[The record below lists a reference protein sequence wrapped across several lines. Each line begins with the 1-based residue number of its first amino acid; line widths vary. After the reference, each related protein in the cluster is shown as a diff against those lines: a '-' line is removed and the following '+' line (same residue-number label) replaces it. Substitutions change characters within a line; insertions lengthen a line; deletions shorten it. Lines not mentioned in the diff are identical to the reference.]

1 MSAEQRKKKTTTTTT
16 QGRGA
21 EVAMADE
28 DEGRLRAAAET
39 TGGPGS
45 PDPADGPPPTPNPD
59 RRPAARP
66 GFGWHGGPEE
76 NEDEDDDAAADA
88 DADEAAPASGEA
100 VDEPAADGVVSPRQL
115 ALLASMV
122 DEAVRTIPSP
132 PPERDGAEEE
142 AARSPSPPR
151 TPSMRADYGEENDD
165 DDDDDDRDAGR
176 WVRGPETTSAVRGA
190 YPDPMASLSPRP
202 PAPRRH
208 HHHHHR
214 RRRRAPRRRSTASD
228 SSKSGS
234 SSSAS
239 SASSSASSSSS
250 ASASSSDDDDDDD
263 AARAPA
269 SAADHAAGGTLGA
282 DDEEAGVPARAPGA
296 APRPSP
302 PRAEPA
308 PAPGAG
314 SARTPAATA
323 GRLERR
329 RARAAVAGRDATGR
343 FTAGRPRRVE
353 LDADAASGA
362 FYARY
367 RDGYV
372 SGEPWPGA
380 GPPPPGRVLYG
391 GLGDSRPGLWGAP
404 EAEEARAR
412 FEASGAP
419 APVWAPE
426 LGDAAQQYAL
436 ITRLLYTPDAEAMG
450 WLQNPRVAPG
460 DVALDQACFRISG
473 AARNS
478 SSFISGSVARA
489 VPHLGYAM
497 AAGRFG
503 WGLAHVAAAVA
514 MSRRYDRAQK
524 GFLLTSLRRAYAPLL
539 ARENAALT
547 GARTPDDGGDANRRD
562 GDDARG
568 KPAAAAAPLPSAA
581 ASPADERAV
590 PAGYG
595 AAGVLAALGRLSA
608 APASAPAGADDDDDD
623 DGAGGG
629 GGGRRAEAGRVAVEC
644 LAACRGILE
653 ALAEGFDGDLAAV
666 PGLAGARPAAPPRPG
681 PAGAAAPPH
690 ADAPRLRAWLRELR
704 FVRDALVL
712 MRLRGDLR
720 VAGGSEAAVAAVRA
734 VSLVAGALGPAL
746 PRSPRLL
753 SSAAAAAADLLFQ
766 NQSLRPLLADTVAA
780 ADSLAAPASAP
791 REARKRKSPAPAR
804 APPGGAPRPPKKSR
818 ADAPR
823 PAAAPPAGAAPPAPP
838 TPPPRPPRPAALT
851 RRPAE
856 GPDPQG
862 GWRRQPPGPS
872 HTPAPS
878 AAALEA
884 YCAPRAVAELT
895 DHPLFPAPWRPALM
909 FDPRALASL
918 AARCA
923 APPPGGAP
931 AAFGPLRASGPLRRA
946 AAWMRQVPDPEDVRV
961 VILYSPLPG
970 EDLAAGRAGGGPPP
984 EWSAERGGLSCLLA
998 ALGNRLCGPATA
1010 AWAGNWTGAPDVSA
1024 LGAQGVLLLS
1034 TRDLAFA
1041 GAVEFLG
1048 LLAGACDRRLIVV
1061 NAVRAA
1067 DWPADGPVVSRQH
1080 AYLACEVLPA
1090 VQCAVRWPAAR
1101 DLRRTV
1107 LASGRVF
1114 GPGVFARVEAAH
1126 ARLYPDA
1133 PPLRLCRGAN
1143 VRYRVR
1149 TRFGP
1154 DTLVP
1159 MSPREY
1165 RRAVLPALDG
1175 RAAASGAG
1183 DAMAPGAPDF
1193 CEDEA
1198 HSHRACARWG
1208 LGAPLRPVYVALGRD
1223 AVRGGPAELRG
1234 PRREFCARALLE
1246 PDGDAPPLV
1255 LRDDADAGPPPQIRW
1270 ASAAGRAGTVLAAA
1284 GGGVEVVGTAAGLAT
1299 PPRREP
1305 VDMDAELED
1314 DDDGLFG
1321 E

>member
-1 MSAEQRKKKTTTTTT
+1 MASENKQR
-16 QGRGA
+16 
-21 EVAMADE
+21 
-28 DEGRLRAAAET
+28 
-39 TGGPGS
+39 PGS
-45 PDPADGPPPTPNPD
+45 PGPTDGPPPTPSPD
-59 RRPAARP
+59 RDERGALGWGAETEEGGDDPDHDPDHPHDLDDARRDGRAPAA
-66 GFGWHGGPEE
+66 GTDAG
-76 NEDEDDDAAADA
+76 EDAGDA
-88 DADEAAPASGEA
+88 
-100 VDEPAADGVVSPRQL
+100 VSPRQL

-122 DEAVRTIPSP
+122 EEAVRTIPTP
-132 PPERDGAEEE
+132 DP
-142 AARSPSPPR
+142 AASPPR
-151 TPSMRADYGEENDD
+151 TPAFRADD
-165 DDDDDDRDAGR
+165 DDGDEYDDAADAAGDRAPARGR
-176 WVRGPETTSAVRGA
+176 AREAPLRGA
-190 YPDPMASLSPRP
+190 YPDPTDRLSPRP
-202 PAPRRH
+202 PAQPP
-208 HHHHHR
+208 R
-214 RRRRAPRRRSTASD
+214 RRRHGRRRPSASSTSSD
-228 SSKSGS
+228 SGS
-234 SSSAS
+234 SS
-239 SASSSASSSSS
+239 SSSASSSSS
-250 ASASSSDDDDDDD
+250 SSDEDEDDDGND
-263 AARAPA
+263 AADRAREARAVGRGPS
-269 SAADHAAGGTLGA
+269 SAAP
-282 DDEEAGVPARAPGA
+282 EAPGRTPPPPGPPPLSEA
-296 APRPSP
+296 APK
-302 PRAEPA
+302 PRAA
-308 PAPGAG
+308 
-314 SARTPAATA
+314 ARTPAASA
-323 GRLERR
+323 GRIERR

-343 FTAGRPRRVE
+343 FTAGQPRRVE

-404 EAEEARAR
+404 EAEEARRR

-419 APVWAPE
+419 AAVWAPE

-450 WLQNPRVAPG
+450 WLQNPRVVPG

-478 SSFISGSVARA
+478 SSFITGSVARA

-503 WGLAHVAAAVA
+503 WGLAHAAAAVA

-547 GARTPDDGGDANRRD
+547 GAAGSPGAGADDEGVA
-562 GDDARG
+562 A
-568 KPAAAAAPLPSAA
+568 AAVAAAAPG
-581 ASPADERAV
+581 ERAV

-595 AAGVLAALGRLSA
+595 AAGILAALGRLSA
-608 APASAPAGADDDDDD
+608 APASPAGGDDPDAARHADADDD
-623 DGAGGG
+623 A
-629 GGGRRAEAGRVAVEC
+629 GRRAQAGRVAVEC

-666 PGLAGARPAAPPRPG
+666 PGLAGARPASPPRPEG
-681 PAGAAAPPH
+681 PAGPASPPPPH

-746 PRSPRLL
+746 PRDPRLP
-753 SSAAAAAADLLFQ
+753 SSAAAAAADLLFD
-766 NQSLRPLLADTVAA
+766 NQSLRPLLAAA
-780 ADSLAAPASAP
+780 ASAP
-791 REARKRKSPAPAR
+791 DAADALAAAAASAAPREGRKRKSPGPAR
-804 APPGGAPRPPKKSR
+804 PPGGGGPRPPKTKKSG
-818 ADAPR
+818 ADAPGSDAR
-823 PAAAPPAGAAPPAPP
+823 APLPAPAPP
-838 TPPPRPPRPAALT
+838 STPPGPEPAPAQPAAPRAAAAQARPRPVALS

-856 GPDPQG
+856 GPDPLG

-872 HTPAPS
+872 HTAAPA

-884 YCAPRAVAELT
+884 YCSPRAVAELT
-895 DHPLFPAPWRPALM
+895 DHPLFPVPWRPALM
-909 FDPRALASL
+909 FDPRALASI

-923 APPPGGAP
+923 GPAP
-931 AAFGPLRASGPLRRA
+931 AAQAACGGDDDENPHPHGAAGGRLFGPLRASGPLRRM
-946 AAWMRQVPDPEDVRV
+946 AAWMRQIPDPEDVRV
-961 VILYSPLPG
+961 VVLYSPLPG
-970 EDLAAGRAGGGPPP
+970 EDLAGGGASGGPP

-998 ALGNRLCGPATA
+998 ALANRLCGPDTA

-1048 LLAGACDRRLIVV
+1048 LLASAGDRRLIVV
-1061 NAVRAA
+1061 NTVRAC
-1067 DWPADGPVVSRQH
+1067 DWPADGPAVSRQH
-1080 AYLACEVLPA
+1080 AYLACDLLPA

-1133 PPLRLCRGAN
+1133 PPLRLCRGGN

-1154 DTLVP
+1154 DTPVP

-1175 RAAASGAG
+1175 RAAASGTT

-1193 CEDEA
+1193 CEEEA

-1208 LGAPLRPVYVALGRD
+1208 LGAPLRPVYVALGRE
-1223 AVRGGPAELRG
+1223 AVRAGPARWRG
-1234 PRREFCARALLE
+1234 PRRDFCARALLE
-1246 PDGDAPPLV
+1246 PDDDAPPLV
-1255 LRDDADAGPPPQIRW
+1255 LRGDDDDDDGPGALPPAPPGIRW
-1270 ASAAGRAGTVLAAA
+1270 ASATGRSGTVLAAA
-1284 GGGVEVVGTAAGLAT
+1284 GAVEVLGAEAGLAT
-1299 PPRREP
+1299 PPRRDV
-1305 VDMDAELED
+1305 VDWEGAWDED
-1314 DDDGLFG
+1314 DGGAFEGDGVL
-1321 E
+1321 

>member
-1 MSAEQRKKKTTTTTT
+1 MSAEQRKKT
-16 QGRGA
+16 QVRDAG
-21 EVAMADE
+21 VAMTDGE
-28 DEGRLRAAAET
+28 GGRLQAAAEA
-39 TGGPGS
+39 TGSPGS
-45 PDPADGPPPTPNPD
+45 PDPADGPPPTPNPG
-59 RRPAARP
+59 RRPDARS
-66 GFGWHGGPEE
+66 FGWHGEPEDN
-76 NEDEDDDAAADA
+76 NEDDAGA
-88 DADEAAPASGEA
+88 A
-100 VDEPAADGVVSPRQL
+100 VDDSTADDVVSPRQL

-122 DEAVRTIPSP
+122 EEAVRTIPSP

-151 TPSMRADYGEENDD
+151 TPSIRAGYGDEHADD
-165 DDDDDDRDAGR
+165 DDDDDDDDDAGR
-176 WVRGPETTSAVRGA
+176 WDRGPETVPVRGA

-202 PAPRRH
+202 PAPRR
-208 HHHHHR
+208 R
-214 RRRRAPRRRSTASD
+214 RRRRRSAASD
-228 SSKSGS
+228 SSNSG

-239 SASSSASSSSS
+239 SASSSSSSSS
-250 ASASSSDDDDDDD
+250 ASASSSDDDDDD
-263 AARAPA
+263 AAAN
-269 SAADHAAGGTLGA
+269 AADHDAGGALGE
-282 DDEEAGVPARAPGA
+282 DDGAGVPAGAPPP
-296 APRPSP
+296 PRPSP
-302 PRAEPA
+302 PKAATKAGA
-308 PAPGAG
+308 P
-314 SARTPAATA
+314 ARTPAATA

-547 GARTPDDGGDANRRD
+547 GARTPDGRGGEDDGADAD
-562 GDDARG
+562 G
-568 KPAAAAAPLPSAA
+568 AAGRPR
-581 ASPADERAV
+581 ASSPPADERAV

-595 AAGVLAALGRLSA
+595 AAGVLAALGRLNT
-608 APASAPAGADDDDDD
+608 APASAAAED
-623 DGAGGG
+623 GGG
-629 GGGRRAEAGRVAVEC
+629 GGGDDDAGRRAEAGRVAVEC

-666 PGLAGARPAAPPRPG
+666 PGLAGARPAGPPRPEGRPPPG
-681 PAGAAAPPH
+681 PTTAPPH

-780 ADSLAAPASAP
+780 ADSLAAAAP
-791 REARKRKSPAPAR
+791 REGRKRKSPAPAR

-818 ADAPR
+818 ADAPAGAPR
-823 PAAAPPAGAAPPAPP
+823 PASPAAGAEPPA
-838 TPPPRPPRPAALT
+838 PPPRPPRPAALT

-856 GPDPQG
+856 GPDPRG

-895 DHPLFPAPWRPALM
+895 DHPLFPVPWRPALM

-923 APPPGGAP
+923 GAPPGGP
-931 AAFGPLRASGPLRRA
+931 ATFGPLRASGPLRRA

-970 EDLAAGRAGGGPPP
+970 EDLASGRAGGGPPP

-998 ALGNRLCGPATA
+998 ALGNRLCGPDTA

-1048 LLAGACDRRLIVV
+1048 LLAGASDRRLIVV

-1114 GPGVFARVEAAH
+1114 GPGVFARVEDAH

-1175 RAAASGAG
+1175 RAAVSGAG

-1270 ASAAGRAGTVLAAA
+1270 ASATGRAGTVLAAA
-1284 GGGVEVVGTAAGLAT
+1284 GGGVEVVGAAAGLAT

-1314 DDDGLFG
+1314 DDGLFG

>member
-1 MSAEQRKKKTTTTTT
+1 MASENKQR
-16 QGRGA
+16 
-21 EVAMADE
+21 
-28 DEGRLRAAAET
+28 
-39 TGGPGS
+39 PGS
-45 PDPADGPPPTPNPD
+45 PGPTDGPPPTPSPD
-59 RRPAARP
+59 RDERGALGWGAETEEGGDDPDHDPDHPHDLDDARRDGRAPAA
-66 GFGWHGGPEE
+66 GTDAG
-76 NEDEDDDAAADA
+76 EDAGDA
-88 DADEAAPASGEA
+88 
-100 VDEPAADGVVSPRQL
+100 VSPRQL

-122 DEAVRTIPSP
+122 EEAVRTIPTP
-132 PPERDGAEEE
+132 DP
-142 AARSPSPPR
+142 AASPPR
-151 TPSMRADYGEENDD
+151 TPAFRADD
-165 DDDDDDRDAGR
+165 DDGDEYDDAADAAGDRAPARGR
-176 WVRGPETTSAVRGA
+176 AREAPLRGA
-190 YPDPMASLSPRP
+190 YPDPTDRLSPRP
-202 PAPRRH
+202 PAQPP
-208 HHHHHR
+208 R
-214 RRRRAPRRRSTASD
+214 RRRHGRRRPSASSTSSD
-228 SSKSGS
+228 SGS
-234 SSSAS
+234 SS
-239 SASSSASSSSS
+239 SSSASSSSS
-250 ASASSSDDDDDDD
+250 SSDEDEDDDGND
-263 AARAPA
+263 AADRAREARAVGRGPS
-269 SAADHAAGGTLGA
+269 SAAP
-282 DDEEAGVPARAPGA
+282 EAPGRTPPPPGPPPLSEA
-296 APRPSP
+296 APK
-302 PRAEPA
+302 PRAA
-308 PAPGAG
+308 
-314 SARTPAATA
+314 ARTPAASA
-323 GRLERR
+323 GRIERR

-343 FTAGRPRRVE
+343 FTAGQPRRVE

-404 EAEEARAR
+404 EAEEARRR

-419 APVWAPE
+419 AAVWAPE

-450 WLQNPRVAPG
+450 WLQNPRVVPG

-478 SSFISGSVARA
+478 SSFITGSVARA

-503 WGLAHVAAAVA
+503 WGLAHAAAAVA

-547 GARTPDDGGDANRRD
+547 GAAGSPGAGADDEGVA
-562 GDDARG
+562 AAVV
-568 KPAAAAAPLPSAA
+568 AAAAAPG
-581 ASPADERAV
+581 ERAV

-595 AAGVLAALGRLSA
+595 AAGILAALGRLSA
-608 APASAPAGADDDDDD
+608 APASPAGGDDPDAARHADADDD
-623 DGAGGG
+623 A
-629 GGGRRAEAGRVAVEC
+629 GRRAQAGRVAVEC

-666 PGLAGARPAAPPRPG
+666 PGLAGARPASPPRPEG
-681 PAGAAAPPH
+681 PAGPASPPPPH

-746 PRSPRLL
+746 PRDPRLP
-753 SSAAAAAADLLFQ
+753 SSAAAAAADLLFE
-766 NQSLRPLLADTVAA
+766 NQSLRPLLAAA
-780 ADSLAAPASAP
+780 ASAP
-791 REARKRKSPAPAR
+791 DAADALAAAAASAAPREGRKRKSPGPAR
-804 APPGGAPRPPKKSR
+804 PPGGGGPRPPKTKKSG
-818 ADAPR
+818 ADAPGSDAR
-823 PAAAPPAGAAPPAPP
+823 APLPAPP
-838 TPPPRPPRPAALT
+838 STPPGPEPAPAQPAAPRAAAAQARPRPVALS

-856 GPDPQG
+856 GPDPLG

-872 HTPAPS
+872 HTAAPA

-884 YCAPRAVAELT
+884 YCSPRAVAELT
-895 DHPLFPAPWRPALM
+895 DHPLFPVPWRPALM
-909 FDPRALASL
+909 FDPRALASI

-923 APPPGGAP
+923 GP
-931 AAFGPLRASGPLRRA
+931 AAAAQAACGGGDDDDNPHPHGAAGGRLFGPLRASGPLRRM
-946 AAWMRQVPDPEDVRV
+946 AAWMRQIPDPEDVRV
-961 VILYSPLPG
+961 VVLYSPLPG
-970 EDLAAGRAGGGPPP
+970 EDLAGGGASGGPP

-998 ALGNRLCGPATA
+998 ALANRLCGPDTA

-1048 LLAGACDRRLIVV
+1048 LLASAGDRRLIVV
-1061 NAVRAA
+1061 NTVRAC
-1067 DWPADGPVVSRQH
+1067 DWPADGPAVSRQH
-1080 AYLACEVLPA
+1080 AYLACDLLPA

-1107 LASGRVF
+1107 LAPGRVF

-1133 PPLRLCRGAN
+1133 PPLRLCRGGN

-1154 DTLVP
+1154 DTPVP

-1175 RAAASGAG
+1175 RAAASGTT

-1193 CEDEA
+1193 CEEEA

-1208 LGAPLRPVYVALGRD
+1208 LGAPLRPVYVALGRE
-1223 AVRGGPAELRG
+1223 AVRAGPARWRG
-1234 PRREFCARALLE
+1234 PRRDFCARALLE
-1246 PDGDAPPLV
+1246 PDDDAPPLV
-1255 LRDDADAGPPPQIRW
+1255 LRGGDDDDDGPGALPPALPGIRW
-1270 ASAAGRAGTVLAAA
+1270 ASATGCSGTVLAAA
-1284 GGGVEVVGTAAGLAT
+1284 GAVEVLGAEAGLAT
-1299 PPRREP
+1299 PPRREV
-1305 VDMDAELED
+1305 VDWEGAWD
-1314 DDDGLFG
+1314 DDDGGAFEGDGVL
-1321 E
+1321 